1 MKEWLVDTLGLDPDI
16 AGAVQVII
24 AFVVILTLIGIFTW
38 ILARIKGM
46 RIETARRSRQPRLAV
61 MDSTPIDNQ
70 RRLVLV
76 RRDAVEHLILVGGE
90 TDIVVEQTIVRGA
103 PIVAQPQRQ
112 PFPAAVPAP
121 QTAPAQAAAQ
131 TQPAVAAQAQP
142 PQPQPPQPQ
151 PPQPQPP
158 LAQGPQAQP
167 PQAQSAQAQR
177 PSGAPQSA
185 PAPAQRPRPPQQQR
199 PAAPHSGQRPGAET
213 APGRQPAAP
222 AEQKK
227 SAVKTGL
234 VGAAAGALGFGQK
247 KSRDDAPPAEA
258 PNPNADAVQRALTPA
273 QSEQQSPRPNG
284 PAAPNGSGAPVA
296 QTPGAPSG
304 APAASSPPA
313 SAPVDAE
320 TGAGAAPSVNLEQ
333 AIGKAVAQEATAR
346 PQSAQQNVPDAKP
359 QAKLS
364 PKDELASQL
373 EELLNTPPPV
383 KPEKQ
388 APAVKPDG
396 EQPGPKAADAA
407 GAAPEIRSPAAPEA
421 PKPAAPAVAPP
432 VSTAP
437 RPQAPQPAP
446 APAQPSAQPSVAS
459 AAPAEERKDA
469 DVPRVEAEPAAAKAD
484 SVPDVSPPPRADS
497 DKTIPGGV
505 ASPKIEPRIEPQQDR
520 PVAAGPT
527 TGEAPKI
534 AAIPTAPPVSS
545 PVAPQNA
552 APSAPEPRVD
562 APEPDAKGEK
572 SDSIASIEEEMAKLL
587 SELSGPPKT

>member
-121 QTAPAQAAAQ
+121 PAQAVAQ
-131 TQPAVAAQAQP
+131 AQPAATAQAQPPQAHPPQAQPPQAQP
-142 PQPQPPQPQ
+142 PQPQP
-151 PPQPQPP
+151 
-158 LAQGPQAQP
+158 
-167 PQAQSAQAQR
+167 AQAQR
-177 PSGAPQSA
+177 PSGGQQSA
-185 PAPAQRPRPPQQQR
+185 PATAQRPRPAPQQR
-199 PAAPHSGQRPGAET
+199 PAAPAPAPGQRPGAEA
-213 APGRQPAAP
+213 APTRQPAAP

-227 SAVKTGL
+227 SAARTGL

-247 KSRDDAPPAEA
+247 KTRDDAPPAEA
-258 PNPNADAVQRALTPA
+258 SSADAVQRALTPA
-273 QSEQQSPRPNG
+273 QNEQPSARPNG
-284 PAAPNGSGAPVA
+284 PAAPVAP
-296 QTPGAPSG
+296 APA
-304 APAASSPPA
+304 APAASPPPA
-313 SAPVDAE
+313 SAPV
-320 TGAGAAPSVNLEQ
+320 GAKAGSGAAPSVNLEQ
-333 AIGKAVAQEATAR
+333 AIGKAVAEEATAR
-346 PQSAQQNVPDAKP
+346 PQPAQQDVPDARA
-359 QAKLS
+359 QTKLS

-383 KPEKQ
+383 KPEKE
-388 APAVKPDG
+388 APVVKPDG
-396 EQPGPKAADAA
+396 EQPGTKSADAA

-432 VSTAP
+432 VSSAP
-437 RPQAPQPAP
+437 RPQSPQPTP
-446 APAQPSAQPSVAS
+446 APAQSPAQSPPQPSAPSP
-459 AAPAEERKDA
+459 APADGRRDP
-469 DVPRVEAEPAAAKAD
+469 DHPRVEAEPAVAKAD
-484 SVPDVSPPPRADS
+484 SVPDVSPPPRADA
-497 DKTIPGGV
+497 DKTIPGSG
-505 ASPKIEPRIEPQQDR
+505 AAPKIEPRIEPQQDR
-520 PVAAGPT
+520 SPAAGPST
-527 TGEAPKI
+527 GPATGEAPKI
-534 AAIPTAPPVSS
+534 AAIPSAPPVSS
-545 PVAPQNA
+545 PVAPQNSA
-552 APSAPEPRVD
+552 ASAPEPRVD
-562 APEPDAKGEK
+562 APESDAKSEK